1 MRKVLWGLGALI
13 VVVLGVLG
21 AVLAFDAPG
30 KPPALAS
37 VAILSKASISAICLR
52 CRLISRETAPNSVI
66 VS

>member
-21 AVLAFDAPG
+21 AVLAFDPPV

-37 VAILSKASISAICLR
+37 VSNPFEGVDFSDLPVLQ
-52 CRLISRETAPNSVI
+52 T
-66 VS
+66 